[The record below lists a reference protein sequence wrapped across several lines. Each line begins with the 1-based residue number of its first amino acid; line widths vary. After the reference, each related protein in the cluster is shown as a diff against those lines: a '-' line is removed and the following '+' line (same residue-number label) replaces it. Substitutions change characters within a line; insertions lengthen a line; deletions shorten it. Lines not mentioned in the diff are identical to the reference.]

1 MKMDPGFEAMGRKI
15 GNVAATYQLVI
26 VIALNL
32 AIFGVVF
39 FLAIRPQ
46 FVEKQKVATQ
56 YQEAK
61 RDLDRMIEI
70 KNNMPRYRSE
80 FVRLREQLDGILR
93 QLPETKDIPNLLR
106 SVSAVGIESKV
117 KVTYFEPGTVQN
129 KEFYGEF
136 PFKIKYNGPFHNI
149 GYFFDSIRKA
159 DRMIDITDF
168 SLAAKGPANKI
179 VLEGECTAKS
189 YIYTGQPPK
198 GK

>member
-1 MKMDPGFEAMGRKI
+1 MKMDLGLEALGRKI

-39 FLAIRPQ
+39 FLTIRPQ
-46 FVEKQKVATQ
+46 FEEKQKVATQ

-80 FVRLREQLDGILR
+80 FVKLREQLDGILR

-106 SVSAVGIESKV
+106 SVSAVGTESKV

-136 PFKIKYNGPFHNI
+136 PFKIRYNGPFHNI
-149 GYFFDSIRKA
+149 GYFFDGIRKA